1 MKPIDTLRVRAMEVR
16 VRLAELSTAEMTDD
30 SRAEIDTLRTEYT
43 DLERRQSAMLI
54 ADDTP
59 EPIETATSGEGKEY
73 RELRNAASF
82 SRYVAAAMAGRG
94 VSQGAEA
101 ELNQYLEIP
110 ENYFSLRMLAGPD
123 IETRAA
129 RDGEAATMQG
139 TWLDRVFQG
148 TAAERVGITFR
159 PVSPGVSAFPVTTAG
174 GSPVQRGRTEAVTE
188 STYTVAVTE
197 IKPARRAIHG
207 IYSIEDDLRLPGLSA
222 AIERDMRAAMSE
234 SVDLT
239 IFNGDSGA
247 NESTA
252 DITGLRTAGIS
263 EFTIT
268 QAEKV
273 GADDIL
279 KKFLAYIDGQYAAS
293 MSDLRIVTSV
303 GANVL
308 FAGTVMASP
317 VTTGRTVGQF
327 LMESGMSWGARGGID
342 TNTAAGD
349 FGAYMGLGRGIDGA
363 AVAAVWE
370 AAQIINDPYSGATSG
385 EVQLTLNFLWQL
397 AFPRTANFKRMK
409 FVA

>member
-16 VRLAELSTAEMTDD
+16 VRLAELATAELTDE
-30 SRAEIDTLRTEYT
+30 SRAEMDTLRTEYA
-43 DLERRQSAMLI
+43 DNERRQSALMI
-54 ADDTP
+54 SSDTP
-59 EPIETATSGEGKEY
+59 EPVETATSGEGKEY

-82 SRYVAAAMAGRG
+82 PRYVAAAMAGKA
-94 VSQGAEA
+94 VSGGAEA

-123 IETRAA
+123 YETRAA
-129 RDGEAATMQG
+129 RDAEAGVSAG

-148 TAAERVGITFR
+148 TAAERVGVSFR
-159 PVSPGVSAFPVTTAG
+159 PVSPGVQAYPITTAG
-174 GSPVQRGRTEAVTE
+174 GAPVQRGRTEAVTE
-188 STYTVAVTE
+188 STYTVDVTE

-207 IYSIEDDLRLPGLSA
+207 IYSIEDDYRLPGLA
-222 AIERDMRAAMSE
+222 DAIERDMRMAMAE
-234 SVDLT
+234 SVDLAV
-239 IFNGDSGA
+239 FNGDAGA

-252 DITGLRTAGIS
+252 DIVGMRTAGIT
-263 EFTIT
+263 EFTLT
-268 QAEKV
+268 QTNKV
-273 GADDIL
+273 KQDETL
-279 KKFLAYIDGQYAAS
+279 KAFLAYIDGQYASS
-293 MSDLRIVTSV
+293 MGDIRIVTSV

-308 FAGTVMASP
+308 WAGTVMASP
-317 VTTGRTVGQF
+317 VTTGRTIAQF
-327 LMESGMSWGARGGID
+327 LMEAGMTWGTRGGID

-349 FGAYMGLGRGIDGA
+349 FGAYVGLGRGIDGA

-370 AAQIINDPYSGATSG
+370 AAQLITDPYSGATSG